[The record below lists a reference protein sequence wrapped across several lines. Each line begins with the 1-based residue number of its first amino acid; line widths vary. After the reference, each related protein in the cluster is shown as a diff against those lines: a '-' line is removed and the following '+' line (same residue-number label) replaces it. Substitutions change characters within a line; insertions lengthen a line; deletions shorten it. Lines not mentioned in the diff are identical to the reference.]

1 MSDSCSS
8 KCTIAKGGEGG
19 GGKKAKRG
27 LGGGAN
33 SGAPVNNN
41 VIRQWCVG
49 TMCFVHPK
57 KVTKEKKMS
66 YETVKRHPVSVW

>member
-1 MSDSCSS
+1 MHNR
-8 KCTIAKGGEGG
+8 KGGG